1 MKRKNMFLLDGLLFC
16 YECKHK
22 IGVRGKK
29 RMVIIIW
36 YVTIIAEIQN

>member
-1 MKRKNMFLLDGLLFC
+1 MKKEKICFIRRFTFFC

-29 RMVIIIW
+29 MVITIW